1 MVNIH
6 YKLELTLKEEFQNIE
21 SAARHT
27 DWLMVKKQPVRLQV
41 VNKSWLAVI
50 GPLMVIDEPI
60 IFQLDNIQL
69 FPSIYLLAYTQP
81 PYRKL
86 LKEHILF
93 GTPLHSNQSHIFL

>member
-41 VNKSWLAVI
+41 VNKS
-50 GPLMVIDEPI
+50 
-60 IFQLDNIQL
+60 
-69 FPSIYLLAYTQP
+69 
-81 PYRKL
+81 
-86 LKEHILF
+86 
-93 GTPLHSNQSHIFL
+93 